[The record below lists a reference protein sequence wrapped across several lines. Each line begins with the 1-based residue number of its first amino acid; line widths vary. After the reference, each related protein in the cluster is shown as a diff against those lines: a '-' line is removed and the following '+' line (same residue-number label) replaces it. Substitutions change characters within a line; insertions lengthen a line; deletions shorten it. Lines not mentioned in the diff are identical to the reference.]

1 MGQVECLQ
9 LVEIPSWLPPS
20 SLFFKYQTRL
30 SAGSEDQG
38 DKDLKKKG
46 KKSSFLGEW
55 GIDEFREMHFDF
67 LAPVKST
74 LDVNDYE
81 LKMRQPT
88 IDDCFSLAVLRY
100 MGIGME

>member
-1 MGQVECLQ
+1 
-9 LVEIPSWLPPS
+9 
-20 SLFFKYQTRL
+20 
-30 SAGSEDQG
+30 
-38 DKDLKKKG
+38 
-46 KKSSFLGEW
+46 
-55 GIDEFREMHFDF
+55 MHFDF